1 MVAVLGDGLLGSEL
15 ERITDWDV
23 ISRKRHSFDLTDT
36 STFDLLLD
44 TFAGML
50 QKPKYSTVVNC
61 IANTDTYS
69 TDRHGHWEVNYK
81 GVAELVEFCNKWKIK
96 LVHISS
102 DYVYANSTGIPSE
115 ESVPVH
121 QETFYAYTKLL
132 ADGYIELR
140 SNDFL
145 VIRTTHKPSP
155 FPYSTAWV
163 NQIGNFDYVD
173 EIAPMIVEV
182 INKNIEGV
190 LNIGTPLKSMY
201 NLALETNPD
210 VEPILSTNRLV
221 PTSTV
226 MDLSKYNLI
235 K

>member
-1 MVAVLGDGLLGSEL
+1 MVVILGDGLLGSEL
-15 ERITDWDV
+15 ERITNWDA
-23 ISRKRHSFDLTDT
+23 ISRKSHNFDLTDT

-44 TFAGML
+44 TFDGML
-50 QKPKYSTVVNC
+50 QKPKYSTIVNC

-69 TDRHGHWEVNYK
+69 TNKQSHWEVNYK

-115 ESVPVH
+115 VCVPVH

-155 FPYSTAWV
+155 FPYSTAWI

-173 EIAPMIVEV
+173 EIAPMIVKV
-182 INKNIEGV
+182 VNQDIKGI

-201 NLALETNPD
+201 SLALETSPK
-210 VEPILSTNRLV
+210 VEPILSTDKSV

-226 MDLSKYNLI
+226 MDLSKYNSI